1 MSILLLL
8 TPVWRWLGGA
18 ALILLLVLG
27 IYAYGHH
34 KGAVSNEAEWQAAM
48 AAEKTRQAAVRAKAL
63 DEAVARELARA
74 AENEALEAQ
83 VNQYEADL
91 AKSLS
96 KAPAGSC
103 DYRLRGPDVERLRL
117 FQRQGPNSD

>member
-8 TPVWRWLGGA
+8 TPVWRRLGGA
-18 ALILLLVLG
+18 ALVLILALG
-27 IYAYGHH
+27 IFAYGHH
-34 KGAVSNEAEWQAAM
+34 KGAASNDAKWQAAM
-48 AAEKTRQAAVRAKAL
+48 AAEQTRQAAVRAKAL

-103 DYRLRGPDVERLRL
+103 DYRLRGADVERLRM
-117 FQRQGPNSD
+117 FQRPGSASP

>member
-1 MSILLLL
+1 MIAALLS
-8 TPVWRWLGGA
+8 PIGRWVGGA
-18 ALILLLVLG
+18 LFVLAFLAG
-27 IYAYGHH
+27 FYAYGYRHGRQASDQ
-34 KGAVSNEAEWQAAM
+34 KWQAAM
-48 AAEKTRQAAVRAKAL
+48 AAEQTRQAAVRAKAL

-74 AENEALEAQ
+74 AENEQLEAQ

-103 DYRLRGPDVERLRL
+103 DYRLRGADVERLHM
-117 FQRQGPNSD
+117 FQRPGSAAP